1 MKSTGIFWIRE
12 DFRIENN
19 PALSFA
25 TNNHDNVIALYIYN
39 NNEFDNKR
47 EAQKWWLFKSLESI
61 KTELSKFKIN
71 LEILKGDELDIFSK
85 LKKVEKKEDNIILQI
100 HEQNINGTNLNNDRI
115 ANLER
120 NVTNLNEKIDKKFV
134 AETKT
139 EVKEKTKAS

>member
-12 DFRIENN
+12 DFRIDNN

-25 TNNHDNVIALYIYN
+25 TNNHENVVALYVYN

-85 LKKVEKKEDNIILQI
+85 PYTRFKKLS
-100 HEQNINGTNLNNDRI
+100 NLNW
-115 ANLER
+115 
-120 NVTNLNEKIDKKFV
+120 FF
-134 AETKT
+134 
-139 EVKEKTKAS
+139 SH